1 MLLLRG
7 KLLLRWKCFVGRK
20 MFCLDENNFF
30 FKLENVFEEL
40 NVFEAENVLPGRK
53 MIF

>member
-1 MLLLRG
+1 MILRG
-7 KLLLRWKCFVGRK
+7 KCFVGKK
-20 MFCLDENNFF
+20 MFCLGENVFF

-53 MIF
+53 MFF